1 MKKLFAL
8 MILATL
14 LLSACGT
21 GGAPPDDAELATKVA
36 EMLTA
41 MPTTT
46 GQAGVF
52 PTDVPKPLPTQ
63 TSLPAT
69 PTIIVV
75 TAAPDPTQV
84 VSPTAVPPTA
94 TSVPATATA
103 EPTATAVPTATPQ
116 GPTPTTVAGDPR
128 TRLGNP
134 AWRDTMDNDNNW
146 PTGSDKY
153 TAIEFKEG
161 NLVLT
166 GLEPINGWRLSWPE
180 LTDFY
185 LEMTI
190 KVGTCT
196 GNDQYGFITR
206 VPEPSDPNQGYLVG
220 LTCDGRYFLRK
231 WDGETLP
238 KGTMTNLIEY
248 TASTAIKAGANQTN
262 RLGLMAVGSRLLVYV
277 NGVLLGEAKDTQFS
291 SGNFG
296 LFVYARETDNLTI
309 SVDELS
315 YWENP
320 TP

>member
-8 MILATL
+8 VLLSAM
-14 LLSACGT
+14 LLSACG
-21 GGAPPDDAELATKVA
+21 GGGTAAPDDAALATKVA

-41 MPTTT
+41 MPTPT
-46 GQAGVF
+46 GQAGIP
-52 PTDVPKPLPTQ
+52 PTDEPKPLPTLTAQ
-63 TSLPAT
+63 PET
-69 PTIIVV
+69 PTVIVI
-75 TAAPDPTQV
+75 TATLQPTEV
-84 VSPTAVPPTA
+84 IPPTAVPPTA
-94 TSVPATATA
+94 TSVP
-103 EPTATAVPTATPQ
+103 PTATTVPTVTPQ
-116 GPTPTTVAGDPR
+116 GPTPTVVAGDPR

-134 AWRDTMDNDNNW
+134 GWRDTMDNDNNW

-185 LEMTI
+185 LEMTV

-196 GNDQYGFITR
+196 GNDQYGFFTR
-206 VPEPSDPNQGYLVG
+206 IPEPTNPNQGYLVG

-248 TASTAIKAGANQTN
+248 TASSAIQAGSNQTN
-262 RLGLMAVGSRLLVYV
+262 RLGLMAVGNRLLVYV
-277 NGVLLGEAKDTQFS
+277 NGALLGEAKDSQFS

-296 LFVYARETDNLTI
+296 LFVYARETDNLAI
-309 SVDELS
+309 AVDEIS